1 MVVEQ
6 LACRDVDD
14 PRVLEAMRRVPR
26 HLFVDAGLR
35 ARAYD
40 DGPLP
45 IGAEQTISQPYVV
58 ASMTQALGLRGEER
72 VLEVGTGCGYQT
84 AVLAELA
91 REVHSIEIV
100 PELAARARVR
110 LARLG
115 YAGVRL
121 RSGDGR
127 LGWPEAAPFEAI
139 LVAAA
144 PARIPRALLDQLAP
158 GGRLVIPVGGAD
170 QDLVLVERTSA
181 GFAQRTLFPVRF
193 VPLTGAG

>member
-1 MVVEQ
+1 
-6 LACRDVDD
+6 
-14 PRVLEAMRRVPR
+14 VLEAMRRVPR
-26 HLFVDAGLR
+26 HLFLEPELR

-45 IGAEQTISQPYVV
+45 IGEGQTISQPYVV

-91 REVHSIEIV
+91 REVHSVEIV
-100 PELAARARVR
+100 PALAARAREV

-115 YAGVRL
+115 YSGVRF

-127 LGWPEAAPFEAI
+127 LGWPEAAPFDAI

-144 PARIPRALLDQLAP
+144 PARIPPALLAQLAP
-158 GGRLVIPVGGAD
+158 GGRLVLPVGGAD
-170 QDLVLVERTSA
+170 QSLVLVERTSA
-181 GFAQRTLFPVRF
+181 GLVQRTLYPVRF
-193 VPLTGAG
+193 VPLTGEG